1 MNPELKE
8 SLHLALR
15 WLHIFAAITWVGT
28 TYFFT
33 WLDGQFSVLEK
44 DGGKDGK
51 DNAKDGAKSNP
62 GLWMVHSGGFYL
74 IEKQKR
80 PMLMPQV
87 LHWFKWES
95 AITWISGILLLGLL
109 YYHGNGLT
117 DFEDYRL
124 SNLFS
129 QFLKL
134 CHIDKMVN
142 FDPTANAS
150 ILAVGVSVGLLLAG
164 WVVYDFLWR
173 SPLCKNEYV
182 GIVLS
187 FLLIVALAYGLSRY
201 FSTRA
206 VYMQVGAMF
215 GTLMTANVW
224 MRILPPQR
232 RMVAALKAGKE
243 PDLSEGIRAK
253 TRSKHNTF
261 IVQAVIFLMVSNH
274 FPTISYGNS
283 YSWQILCGMVLLG
296 WAVAAFVRRLG

>member
-8 SLHLALR
+8 TLHLALR
-15 WLHIFAAITWVGT
+15 WIHIFAAITWVGT

-44 DGGKDGK
+44 DGGKDTG
-51 DNAKDGAKSNP
+51 KDGAKANP

-80 PMLMPQV
+80 PQLMPQV

-109 YYHGNGLT
+109 YYHGSMMV
-117 DFEDYRL
+117 DAEDSKI
-124 SNLFS
+124 SN
-129 QFLKL
+129 
-134 CHIDKMVN
+134 I
-142 FDPTANAS
+142 TA
-150 ILAVGVSVGLLLAG
+150 VWVSVGLLLGG

-182 GIVLS
+182 GIVIS
-187 FLLIVALAYGLSRY
+187 FLLIAVLAYGLSKY

-232 RMVAALKAGKE
+232 RMVAALKEGRE
-243 PDLSEGIRAK
+243 PDLTEAVRAK

-274 FPTISYGNS
+274 FPTLTYGNP

-296 WAVAAFVRRLG
+296 WGVAAFVRRLG

>member
-8 SLHLALR
+8 TLHLALR
-15 WLHIFAAITWVGT
+15 WIHIFAAITWVGT

-44 DGGKDGK
+44 DGGKG
-51 DNAKDGAKSNP
+51 NAKDGAKSNP

-109 YYHGNGLT
+109 YYHGSMMVDG
-117 DFEDYRL
+117 EDARI
-124 SNLFS
+124 SNA
-129 QFLKL
+129 
-134 CHIDKMVN
+134 
-142 FDPTANAS
+142 TAAW
-150 ILAVGVSVGLLLAG
+150 VSVGLLLVG

-173 SPLCKNEYV
+173 SPICKNEYV
-182 GIVLS
+182 GIVVS
-187 FLLIVALAYGLSRY
+187 FLLIAALAYGLSRY

-232 RMVAALKAGKE
+232 RMVAALKEGRE
-243 PDLSEGIRAK
+243 PDLAEAVRAK

-274 FPTISYGNS
+274 FPTISYGNT
-283 YSWQILCGMVLLG
+283 YGWQILCGMVLLG
-296 WAVAAFVRRLG
+296 WGVAAFVRRLG